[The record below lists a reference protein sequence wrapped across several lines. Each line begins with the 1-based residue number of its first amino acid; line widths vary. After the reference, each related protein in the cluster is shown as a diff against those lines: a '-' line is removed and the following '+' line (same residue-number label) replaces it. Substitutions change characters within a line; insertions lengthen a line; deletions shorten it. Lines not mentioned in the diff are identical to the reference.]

1 MGEANFYYFTCL
13 KSVKKMGKTKANK
26 TGQDKAYLHPKSRKA
41 KHLSSFQAHNDKSKK
56 AQDLKMARLQS
67 KAAKLMF
74 FKERMEEMFLEDEK
88 LTRTQLLHVIEVYF
102 ARFVNEVDQIS
113 MIQSFPKRHGRQN
126 AARQD
131 AIAMTI
137 NQEKEEFDGV
147 GLEFPDV
154 IHLAGFAA
162 LKKWTGSVKEMPNLI
177 LKKFKRQDLLRL
189 AEKEE
194 DEDGEGEGKGDMNE
208 EELLS
213 KEDI

>member
-126 AARQD
+126 AA
-131 AIAMTI
+131 
-137 NQEKEEFDGV
+137 
-147 GLEFPDV
+147 
-154 IHLAGFAA
+154 

-194 DEDGEGEGKGDMNE
+194 DEDGEGEGDMNE
-208 EELLS
+208 EELAS

>member
-13 KSVKKMGKTKANK
+13 KSVIKKMGKTKANK

-74 FKERMEEMFLEDEK
+74 FKEEK

-137 NQEKEEFDGV
+137 NQEKEEFEGV

-162 LKKWTGSVKEMPNLI
+162 FKKWTGSVKEMPNLI

-194 DEDGEGEGKGDMNE
+194 DEDGEGEGDMNE
-208 EELLS
+208 EELQS